1 MVISLFTVRIVLNTL
16 GVIDYGIYNVVGGAV
31 TMFSFFVGAMA
42 SSSQRYYSFMLGKKD
57 EKGLH
62 NVFNTTFLI
71 YILIT
76 FLVLILAET
85 IGLWFVYNKLNI
97 PNERFDIAL
106 IVFQLTIISSLCNIL
121 TTPYVSS
128 IIAHEQMGIYAKIS
142 ILEAILKLVTV
153 YILTLLNIDKLLLY
167 GILQLISSF
176 LISSF
181 YIKFCQKKFPE
192 CHIVL
197 IKRYDI
203 KTLKEIAYFSIWSL
217 LGNIASIVKN
227 QGASFLLNI
236 FYGPILNTAQTI
248 ANQIRTYSSI
258 FFQNFSTAVK
268 PQIIKLYA
276 SHEYDKMFSLIF
288 QSCKFTY
295 FLMLIV
301 ILPLIYNINYILHLW
316 LDNIP
321 EYVTIFSKILLLEAL
336 IDSISYPMSAANMAT
351 GKIRNYQIIICL
363 ITLFNLPISY
373 ILLTLNYKVESVFFV
388 SAFLQII
395 ITITRTLFLIK
406 IQKKSFTKSL
416 TIVYI
421 PCLLVTIL
429 SIPICYILVRN
440 ETTNIINLFINVPL
454 QVLIIA
460 IIIFILGLNNNER
473 IIILNLIKRKMIWKK
488 S

>member
-197 IKRYDI
+197 IKR
-203 KTLKEIAYFSIWSL
+203 LKF
-217 LGNIASIVKN
+217 
-227 QGASFLLNI
+227 
-236 FYGPILNTAQTI
+236 PT
-248 ANQIRTYSSI
+248 
-258 FFQNFSTAVK
+258 
-268 PQIIKLYA
+268 P
-276 SHEYDKMFSLIF
+276 
-288 QSCKFTY
+288 
-295 FLMLIV
+295 
-301 ILPLIYNINYILHLW
+301 
-316 LDNIP
+316 
-321 EYVTIFSKILLLEAL
+321 
-336 IDSISYPMSAANMAT
+336 SY
-351 GKIRNYQIIICL
+351 Q
-363 ITLFNLPISY
+363 LF
-373 ILLTLNYKVESVFFV
+373 E
-388 SAFLQII
+388 
-395 ITITRTLFLIK
+395 
-406 IQKKSFTKSL
+406 
-416 TIVYI
+416 
-421 PCLLVTIL
+421 
-429 SIPICYILVRN
+429 
-440 ETTNIINLFINVPL
+440 
-454 QVLIIA
+454 
-460 IIIFILGLNNNER
+460 
-473 IIILNLIKRKMIWKK
+473 
-488 S
+488 